1 MCKAGCRLL
10 RTVPRLPVFEK
21 TIETIVLGLYDVS
34 ERIFMVDFRNS
45 RFGHP
50 QFIRVYID
58 LAWLDSKGHPGSRA
72 VIGLYGNMSL
82 KTQLEVRE

>member
-1 MCKAGCRLL
+1 
-10 RTVPRLPVFEK
+10 
-21 TIETIVLGLYDVS
+21 
-34 ERIFMVDFRNS
+34 MVDFRNS